1 MGTPSLETGFG
12 RRDDPSRDQEEQ
24 RAWAGKPS
32 GVGKGRVETGE
43 LGVCQSSGAEGLG
56 QNRVRGIGVQG
67 PARLSSDGSH
77 QPVCRPGRPHAA
89 ASTCLLRYGPAPRGR
104 GTGG

>member
-1 MGTPSLETGFG
+1 MHGARADGSMGMPSLETGLG

-43 LGVCQSSGAEGLG
+43 LGVGQSSGAEGLG
-56 QNRVRGIGVQG
+56 QDRVRGIAVQG
-67 PARLSSDGSH
+67 PA
-77 QPVCRPGRPHAA
+77 
-89 ASTCLLRYGPAPRGR
+89 
-104 GTGG
+104 